1 FLSNPDYYSPAISG
15 NDPVLAVDQ
24 RQFVAGKRKHGLF
37 YDKRVFLFAS
47 EETLARFYQDP
58 LRYAEGIRNV
68 GLAGGR

>member
-1 FLSNPDYYSPAISG
+1 
-15 NDPVLAVDQ
+15 
-24 RQFVAGKRKHGLF
+24 VAGKRRHGLF

-68 GLAGGR
+68 GLAGGQ